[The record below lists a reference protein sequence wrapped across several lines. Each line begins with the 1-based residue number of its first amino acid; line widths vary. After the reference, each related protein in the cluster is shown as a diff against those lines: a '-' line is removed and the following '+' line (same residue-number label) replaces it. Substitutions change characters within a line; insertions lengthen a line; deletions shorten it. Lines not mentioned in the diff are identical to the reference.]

1 MPPFE
6 MLSFGRKVGRVYGAM
21 CAPILRE
28 YDLNQTEFDL
38 LMFLANNPDMNTARD
53 ACRIRG
59 IKKGLVSVT
68 ADSLLRRGLITRAAD
83 AGDRRIARLTATAA
97 AGPIVQAGREVQAEF
112 FRALTSC
119 LTKEELETYCALTQ
133 KLMDHVSELDAGGK
147 QLD

>member
-1 MPPFE
+1 MPPYE
-6 MLSFGRKVGRVYGAM
+6 MLSFGRKVSRVYGAM
-21 CAPILRE
+21 CAPLLRKF
-28 YDLNQTEFDL
+28 DLNQTEFDL

-59 IKKGLVSVT
+59 IKKGLVSIT

-83 AGDRRIARLTATAA
+83 AGDRRIARLSCTPDAD
-97 AGPIVQAGREVQAEF
+97 PIVQAGRAAQAEF
-112 FRALTSC
+112 FRAMTSC